1 MRHKNDIALA
11 ATTAISKRGQ
21 VFGLLDESNM
31 SLDSLNFLIG
41 LFMGFTVTVNCLF
54 TECFGE
60 PHFVRF
66 QT

>member
-31 SLDSLNFLIG
+31 SLDSLNF
-41 LFMGFTVTVNCLF
+41 
-54 TECFGE
+54 
-60 PHFVRF
+60 
-66 QT
+66 